1 MYNQLIKFFQ
11 KGEQMKKVLAITAL
25 ACMGISAYAAD
36 GATLYKKCAVCH
48 GAKAEKV
55 YLNKV
60 PALNSL
66 TSAERFQY
74 MKDYAEGKRNAYGQ
88 GAIMKINLKGLTEA
102 DFKAIEEY
110 IETLK

>member
-1 MYNQLIKFFQ
+1 
-11 KGEQMKKVLAITAL
+11 MKKLLVLSAL
-25 ACMGISAYAAD
+25 ACLSVSAFAAD

-48 GAKAEKV
+48 GAKADKV

-60 PALNSL
+60 PALNTL
-66 TSAERFQY
+66 TAAERLQY
-74 MKDYAEGKRNAYGQ
+74 MKDYAAGKRNAYGQ

-110 IETLK
+110 IESLKK

>member
-1 MYNQLIKFFQ
+1 MRKLL
-11 KGEQMKKVLAITAL
+11 VLSAL
-25 ACMGISAYAAD
+25 ACLGVSAYAAD

-48 GAKAEKV
+48 GAKADKV

-66 TSAERFQY
+66 TPAERLQY
-74 MKDYAEGKRNAYGQ
+74 MKEYAAGTRNAYGQ

-102 DFKAIEEY
+102 DFQAIENY
-110 IETLK
+110 IESLKK

>member
-1 MYNQLIKFFQ
+1 
-11 KGEQMKKVLAITAL
+11 MKKLIILSAL
-25 ACMGISAYAAD
+25 ACIGVSTFAAD

-48 GAKAEKV
+48 GAKADKV

-66 TSAERFQY
+66 TKAERLQF
-74 MKDYAEGKRNAYGQ
+74 MKEYAAGTRNAYGQ

-102 DFKAIEEY
+102 DFQAIENY
-110 IETLK
+110 IESLKK